1 MSANFATTQWSQVL
15 AAKDGG
21 ETHARQALET
31 LCSAY
36 WYPLYAYVRHQGY
49 DPDEARDL
57 TQGYFAELLDKDFLQ
72 DVDPAKGRFR
82 SFLLASLRHFVSHER
97 DKAGAQ
103 KRGRGAETLSFDTK
117 DAETRFEI
125 EPIETLTPEQL
136 FERRW
141 AMTVL
146 ERAMNTL
153 ERESAEGGGLEQFE
167 RFKPY
172 LTGQEPHQPY
182 KQVAAD
188 LQMSEGA
195 VKTAVHRLRQRYGH
209 CLRVEISDTVADPAE
224 VDDEVRHLLATVR
237 PSPPP
242 PPA

>member
-1 MSANFATTQWSQVL
+1 
-15 AAKDGG
+15 
-21 ETHARQALET
+21 
-31 LCSAY
+31 
-36 WYPLYAYVRHQGY
+36 
-49 DPDEARDL
+49 
-57 TQGYFAELLDKDFLQ
+57 
-72 DVDPAKGRFR
+72 
-82 SFLLASLRHFVSHER
+82 LASLRHFLSHER
-97 DKAGAQ
+97 DRAGAQ
-103 KRGRGAETLSFDTK
+103 KRGGGAETLSFDTK

-125 EPIETLTPEQL
+125 EPIDKLTPEQL

-146 ERAMNTL
+146 ERAMNSL

-182 KQVAAD
+182 RQVAVD

-195 VKTAVHRLRQRYGH
+195 VKMAVHRLRQRYGQ
-209 CLRVEISDTVADPAE
+209 CLRAEIADTVADPAD

-237 PSPPP
+237 PSQAS